1 MVARL
6 MKQQDPNF
14 VINEDLSYAEVR
26 DSSSTLLLVELVEIR
41 AKDRLKLD
49 WSSTGARYAA
59 GFRWA
64 LSGPRAISLAP
75 FAIRQA
81 LIGCSLS
88 TPKRLAIQHV
98 NQWLLTVLAIM
109 NAMEPS
115 GLGPLRLD

>member
-49 WSSTGARYAA
+49 WSSTRARLELDTLQAFV
-59 GFRWA
+59 GR
-64 LSGPRAISLAP
+64 SVGHGP
-75 FAIRQA
+75 F
-81 LIGCSLS
+81 
-88 TPKRLAIQHV
+88 H
-98 NQWLLTVLAIM
+98 
-109 NAMEPS
+109 
-115 GLGPLRLD
+115 